1 MGGSIIVAKQNS
13 VIMRTV
19 YFDYLVERIRQAFPQ
34 DAEGLKA
41 KIQIYEPFDLGGM
54 AFIVLDNQ
62 DARGFNIFY
71 QAAEQARSL
80 AAREEEAFARL
91 EPLWNEL
98 LTSLRWDPRYAPNNE
113 PG

>member
-19 YFDYLVERIRQAFPQ
+19 DFDYLVERIRGAFPQ
-34 DAEGLKA
+34 DADAVKA
-41 KIQIYEPFDLGGM
+41 KVQIYEPFDLGGM
-54 AFIVLDNQ
+54 AFIVLDDQ

-91 EPLWNEL
+91 EPLWNKL

-113 PG
+113 PV